1 MRVIKL
7 DGTGE
12 SQSGRNMLSS
22 IAGESLPYINEIR
35 PIGMRTYAESVADA
49 RRRLREIDA
58 EGEPYVLPAYSLGAA
73 AAGDFVQFDRPK
85 FCRGVVLLSDPKRH
99 RKQCSNK
106 GVSGGNWGV
115 AGERFIDH
123 VPCYTFTIPDDPIS
137 ACPGDNGMRQIAS
150 RITGLPQPLPAQWWN
165 AGYTMQWLWKYLVD
179 GRHTSYGVERNGG
192 STYLELVKR
201 AVEGLTR

>member
-35 PIGMRTYAESVADA
+35 PIGTRTYAESVADA

-73 AAGDFVQFDRPK
+73 AAGDFVQLDRPK

-137 ACPGDNGMRQIAS
+137 ALPGDNGLRQIAQQV
-150 RITGLPQPLPAQWWN
+150 TGLQQPLPARWWD
-165 AGYTMQWLWKYLVD
+165 AGFTLHWLLKYTTG
-179 GRHTSYGVERNGG
+179 GRHTAYGSERINGA
-192 STYLELVKR
+192 TYIQSVK
-201 AVEGLTR
+201 AMVEGMAR

>member
-73 AAGDFVQFDRPK
+73 AAGDFVQLDRPK

-137 ACPGDNGMRQIAS
+137 ACPGNNGMRQIAN
-150 RITGLPQPLPAQWWN
+150 RITGLQQPIGDVWNLSYTWQWV
-165 AGYTMQWLWKYLVD
+165 WKYLVD
-179 GRHTSYGVERNGG
+179 GRHVAYNERVQHDSRSY
-192 STYLELVKR
+192 LDLVR
-201 AVEGLTR
+201 AAVEELR